1 VSPLVAAATAAAG
14 GARPEGDPVAR
25 SESGTSAPALT
36 VAHDIPG
43 RLRLRLPR
51 LARIDGIT
59 DTIDRLPG
67 AHGCVWSPRT
77 RSLLIHYEPGALTS
91 AEIARVV
98 AEHADLSL
106 PVLPSVPHV
115 GDGRPVMAA
124 GVVEAVSELNQG
136 IARRTRG
143 RLDLGFLVPLAL
155 TLWALRQ
162 LLRGPVRPL
171 EWSSAL
177 WYAHG
182 LFRDYATPTREQ

>member
-1 VSPLVAAATAAAG
+1 VA
-14 GARPEGDPVAR
+14 P
-25 SESGTSAPALT
+25 SESATSASALT

-51 LARIDGIT
+51 QARIEGVT

-77 RSLLIHYEPGALTS
+77 RSLLIHYAPGELTS

-98 AEHADLSL
+98 AEHAALSP
-106 PVLPSVPHV
+106 PVLPGGSPVA
-115 GDGRPVMAA
+115 DGRPTIAA
-124 GVVEAVSELNQG
+124 AVVETVGELNQG
-136 IARRTRG
+136 IARRTQG
-143 RLDLGFLVPLAL
+143 RLDLGLLVPVAL

-171 EWSSAL
+171 AWSSAL

-182 LFRDYATPTREQ
+182 LFRDYAAPTRER

>member
-1 VSPLVAAATAAAG
+1 VAPRESET
-14 GARPEGDPVAR
+14 VA
-25 SESGTSAPALT
+25 SALT

-51 LARIDGIT
+51 AARIEGIT

-77 RSLLIHYEPGALTS
+77 RSLLIHYESDALTS

-98 AEHADLSL
+98 AEHANISP
-106 PVLPSVPHV
+106 PVLADGSGV
-115 GDGRPVMAA
+115 GDGRPAVAA
-124 GVVEAVSELNQG
+124 AVVETVSELNQG

-143 RLDLGFLVPLAL
+143 RLDLGLLVPLAL

-182 LFRDYATPTREQ
+182 LFRDYAAPTRER